1 MLRLRGG
8 AGVEDDSSGDED
20 EGRDEAPQKKSGMD
34 ESSFLDADLSDELF
48 QSPTLPAKQGVQPKR
63 RSNSCDG
70 RLEGCV
76 YFHSTPLRP
85 GHGLLN
91 VTFKGDMN
99 QITTKIIDIK
109 RKKKRQQSMVVQ
121 QGKTEDVTSSA
132 CILIGQRTDGEEV
145 EKCQEDVDKKIIA
158 GGGRGTSKDGN
169 GDDKVKDDDE
179 EAVVESSGGSHCQED
194 VDVINERTAIIGKKG
209 VCDKRFII

>member
-1 MLRLRGG
+1 M
-8 AGVEDDSSGDED
+8 
-20 EGRDEAPQKKSGMD
+20 
-34 ESSFLDADLSDELF
+34 
-48 QSPTLPAKQGVQPKR
+48 
-63 RSNSCDG
+63 
-70 RLEGCV
+70 
-76 YFHSTPLRP
+76 
-85 GHGLLN
+85 
-91 VTFKGDMN
+91 
-99 QITTKIIDIK
+99 
-109 RKKKRQQSMVVQ
+109 
-121 QGKTEDVTSSA
+121 
-132 CILIGQRTDGEEV
+132 IGQRTDGEEV